1 VRFAVSHHLRLWSFV
16 VIACLAPWT
25 TLAQQPAPSQ
35 KSAVAPEHASD
46 AGLLLGLYFPNI
58 ANWDDLQ
65 RTGVDSKW
73 VPEISKEPH
82 GKYLTF
88 WISRSAGTAKIQS
101 VEGLLVPRAAGFW
114 HVGTQIVKSD
124 ENEDSSY
131 DEQFWALP
139 ADRKPQPPPLDPAVD
154 GTSVRLI
161 TYAGSEYL
169 SYIFHWQ
176 GGAGAWEYIYP
187 HVVSLDDLPKD
198 VTLEKVLG
206 PAANAG
212 YKRLAKS
219 LDHMNDE
226 PKEGEDREPCN
237 CCSANENEWGILHV
251 GDSWQVFARFHYGT
265 SSSCSQG
272 SEDRVLKTA
281 IPKSIAAGG
290 SLGTPWK
297 DLRAEAE
304 AALKGEPESVR
315 HLFVSPKLD
324 LAVAVGT
331 TGLAVLGVENLHIKS
346 VLKTRAFDK
355 ACIPVMEQWS
365 LGRFVAGWDAV
376 IQKEPPGAVPVS
388 ENP

>member
-1 VRFAVSHHLRLWSFV
+1 VSHRFRLLTFAF
-16 VIACLAPWT
+16 IACLAPWT
-25 TLAQQPAPSQ
+25 ALAQQPASPQ
-35 KSAVAPEHASD
+35 KPAVAPEHAAD

-58 ANWDDLQ
+58 ANWDDL
-65 RTGVDSKW
+65 RNAGSDTKW
-73 VPEISKEPH
+73 VPEISREPH

-88 WISRSAGTAKIQS
+88 WISRSAGTIKIQP
-101 VEGLLVPRAAGFW
+101 VEGLIVPRATGFW
-114 HVGTQIVKSD
+114 RIGSQVVASD
-124 ENEDSSY
+124 ENPDSSY

-139 ADRKPQPPPLDPAVD
+139 ADQKPHPPAADPAVD
-154 GTSVRLI
+154 GSSVRLI

-187 HVVSLDDLPKD
+187 HVARLDDLPKD

-206 PAANAG
+206 PVANAG

-219 LDHMNDE
+219 LDHMNDQA
-226 PKEGEDREPCN
+226 KEGEDREPCN
-237 CCSANENEWGILHV
+237 CCSGNENEWGILHV
-251 GDSWQVFARFHYGT
+251 SDYWQAFARFHYGT
-265 SSSCSQG
+265 SSSCGQG

-290 SLGTPWK
+290 TLGTPWK
-297 DLRAEAE
+297 VLRPEAE

-324 LAVAVGT
+324 LAIAVST
-331 TGLAVLGVENLHIKS
+331 TGLAILSVENLHLKS
-346 VLKTRAFDK
+346 VLKTLPFDK

-365 LGRFVAGWDAV
+365 LGRFVAAWDAA
-376 IQKEPPGAVPVS
+376 IQKESSATVPVS